1 MKTVFEYDE
10 VTGCITDSKG
20 VVVCML
26 GMSGF
31 DAGKE
36 TSLTL
41 ELIKQGV
48 TTDEIIKLN
57 NAGLL

>member
-1 MKTVFEYDE
+1 MKAVFEYDE
-10 VTGCITDSKG
+10 VTGCIADSSG
-20 VVVCML
+20 LMVYMH
-26 GMSGF
+26 GMKGF

-48 TTDEIIKLN
+48 TPDEIIKLN
-57 NAGLL
+57 NADLL